1 MPRCLNWQ
9 FSKKKVNL
17 KDAYKADMDVLEK
30 LEATSDEQQ
39 QDYWRGID
47 DDAIAEGGL
56 AQSLKRN
63 LDSPTIT
70 AKPPKKA
77 KIVKSGEKVKKDPL
91 VPPTKLVDES
101 DDESPTPSPP

>member
-1 MPRCLNWQ
+1 
-9 FSKKKVNL
+9 
-17 KDAYKADMDVLEK
+17 MDVLEK

-101 DDESPTPSPP
+101 DDESPTPSLPRPRTRSAANEPKPKEKVSS